1 MWGYRSYGAIADWGC
16 NYGKKLVKA
25 LGFTREQTPCAAT
38 LHTVFRNLD
47 REELEAEWGE
57 WAEGVLEATLA
68 GEGEGAGIVVEGKT
82 LRGSRQRKA
91 PGVQRLSAVGQRL
104 GLALAP

>member
-1 MWGYRSYGAIADWGC
+1 
-16 NYGKKLVKA
+16 
-25 LGFTREQTPCAAT
+25 
-38 LHTVFRNLD
+38 
-47 REELEAEWGE
+47 
-57 WAEGVLEATLA
+57 LEATLA